1 MIKYGFWMNI
11 FGIIIIWTVIRVI
24 APLLGLL

>member
-1 MIKYGFWMNI
+1 MIENGFWMNI
-11 FGIIIIWTVIRVI
+11 FGVIIIWTAIRGI

>member
-1 MIKYGFWMNI
+1 MIENGFWMNI
-11 FGIIIIWTVIRVI
+11 FGVIIIWTVIRGI